1 MKLLWYLG
9 DWWLWTFFLFALL
22 VMPVMAEGTWSA
34 LPVIASLGLVLSLK
48 PDFQKYQLVGLGS
61 RIWNEHRR
69 ILVALF
75 ALAAAIGALTV
86 QLWWALPIYAVA
98 AAWAMYR
105 KVVPQRTGYTTT
117 GTQPSSGFG
126 WFPRTL
132 AGQAIYHP
140 QAKAWCGACLAQMIG
155 LVLHQYR
162 DAASV
167 LEFLGTFIWVLT
179 FLLLAAVSGSLRKSL
194 REYTVMGGS
203 RRNWARHTAVLGLIP
218 VFAAISISAALTND
232 SELVT
237 AIALLSATC
246 APVLV
251 TLEFLGKKNWHLFIL
266 YAALIVGT
274 VVVSVQA
281 PVSAIANLFLA
292 VAFYAVW
299 ALALP
304 TYIRRA
310 NIHGGGI
317 SGWLG
322 VT

>member
-9 DWWLWTFFLFALL
+9 DWWRWAFFLFALL
-22 VMPVMAEGTWSA
+22 VIPVMAEGTWSA
-34 LPVIASLGLVLSLK
+34 LAVIASVALVLSLE

-86 QLWWALPIYAVA
+86 QLWWALPVYAVA
-98 AAWAMYR
+98 AVWVMYR
-105 KVVPQRTGYTTT
+105 SATPKRSGYTTT

-266 YAALIVGT
+266 YAVLIAGI
-274 VVVSVQA
+274 VVIYAQTPISV
-281 PVSAIANLFLA
+281 IAKFFLA

-299 ALALP
+299 ALTLP
-304 TYIRRA
+304 SYIRRA
-310 NIHGGGI
+310 NVHGGGM
-317 SGWLG
+317 SRWMG
-322 VT
+322 VS

>member
-9 DWWLWTFFLFALL
+9 DWWLWAFFLFALL

-75 ALAAAIGALTV
+75 ALVAAAGALTV
-86 QLWWALPIYAVA
+86 QLWWALPVYAVA
-98 AAWAMYR
+98 AVWAMYR
-105 KVVPQRTGYTTT
+105 SATPKRSGYTT
-117 GTQPSSGFG
+117 GGIQPPSGFG
-126 WFPRTL
+126 WFPRNL
-132 AGQAIYHP
+132 AGQAIYRP

-155 LVLHQYR
+155 LVLSQYE

-167 LEFLGTFIWVLT
+167 LDFLGIFLWVLT
-179 FLLLAAVSGSLRKSL
+179 VVLLAAVLGSLRKSL

-203 RRNWARHTAVLGLIP
+203 RRDWARHTAVLGLIP
-218 VFAAISISAALTND
+218 VLAAISISAALTND
-232 SELVT
+232 GEIVT

-251 TLEFLGKKNWHLFIL
+251 TLEFLGKKNWYLFIL
-266 YAALIVGT
+266 YTVLIAGI
-274 VVVSVQA
+274 VVIYVQT
-281 PVSAIANLFLA
+281 PISTIATFFLA

-299 ALALP
+299 ALTLP
-304 TYIRRA
+304 SYIRRA
-310 NIHGGGI
+310 NVHGGGM
-317 SGWLG
+317 SRWMG
-322 VT
+322 VS

>member
-34 LPVIASLGLVLSLK
+34 LPVIASLALVLFPK

-69 ILVALF
+69 ILIALF
-75 ALAAAIGALTV
+75 TIGAAVGALTV
-86 QLWWALPIYAVA
+86 QLWWALPVYAVA
-98 AAWAMYR
+98 AVRAMYR
-105 KVVPQRTGYTTT
+105 SATPKRSGYTTT

-179 FLLLAAVSGSLRKSL
+179 VLLLAAVSGSLRKSL

-266 YAALIVGT
+266 YAVLIAGI
-274 VVVSVQA
+274 VVIYAQTPISV
-281 PVSAIANLFLA
+281 IAKFFLA

-299 ALALP
+299 ALTLP
-304 TYIRRA
+304 SYIRRA
-310 NIHGGGI
+310 NVHGGGI

-322 VT
+322 TT

>member
-34 LPVIASLGLVLSLK
+34 LPVIASLALVLFPK

-75 ALAAAIGALTV
+75 TIGAAVGALTV
-86 QLWWALPIYAVA
+86 QLWWALPVYAVA
-98 AAWAMYR
+98 AVRAMYR
-105 KVVPQRTGYTTT
+105 SATPKRSGYTTT

-203 RRNWARHTAVLGLIP
+203 RRDWSRHTAALGLIP
-218 VFAAISISAALTND
+218 VLAAISFTAGLTKD

-237 AIALLSATC
+237 AIALLGATC

-251 TLEFLGKKNWHLFIL
+251 TLEFLGKKNWHLVAL
-266 YAALIVGT
+266 YLVLVAGMALLHTLV
-274 VVVSVQA
+274 
-281 PVSAIANLFLA
+281 PVSAGAQLLLA
-292 VAFYAVW
+292 VVFYAVW
-299 ALALP
+299 ALTLP

-310 NIHGGGI
+310 NAHRGGMSTWMGI
-317 SGWLG
+317 S
-322 VT
+322 

>member
-22 VMPVMAEGTWSA
+22 VMPVMAEGTWSV
-34 LPVIASLGLVLSLK
+34 LPVIASLGLVLSLQ

-75 ALAAAIGALTV
+75 ALAAAVGALTV
-86 QLWWALPIYAVA
+86 QLWWALPVYAVA
-98 AAWAMYR
+98 TLWAMYR
-105 KVVPQRTGYTTT
+105 SATPKRSGYTTV
-117 GTQPSSGFG
+117 GVQPSSGFG

-132 AGQAIYHP
+132 AGQTIYRP

-155 LVLHQYR
+155 LVLYQYE

-167 LEFLGTFIWVLT
+167 LEFLGIFIWVLT
-179 FLLLAAVSGSLRKSL
+179 VVLLGAVLGSLRKSL

-203 RRNWARHTAVLGLIP
+203 RRDWALHTAVLGLIP
-218 VFAAISISAALTND
+218 VLAAISISAALTND

-251 TLEFLGKKNWHLFIL
+251 TLEFLGKKNWYLFIL
-266 YAALIVGT
+266 YAVLIAGI
-274 VVVSVQA
+274 VVIYVQT
-281 PVSAIANLFLA
+281 PIPAIAKFFLA

-299 ALALP
+299 ALTLP
-304 TYIRRA
+304 SYIRRA
-310 NIHGGGI
+310 NVHGGGM
-317 SGWLG
+317 SRWMG
-322 VT
+322 VS